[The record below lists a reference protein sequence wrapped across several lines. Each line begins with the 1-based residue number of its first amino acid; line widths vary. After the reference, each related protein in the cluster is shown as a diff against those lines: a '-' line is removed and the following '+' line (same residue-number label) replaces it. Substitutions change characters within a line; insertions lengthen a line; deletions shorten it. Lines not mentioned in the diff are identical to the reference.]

1 MPFEETG
8 TQELLQRV
16 LPTGRLRLTDRIQE
30 AAGADYVVLTLGT
43 PTHVHIEIDVSQIR
57 LGPLS
62 LLWWWGGVLGPLIA
76 VLAAL
81 VQAGG
86 RDEPSA
92 E

>member
-1 MPFEETG
+1 MRAVAKKSSS
-8 TQELLQRV
+8 LLLLAV
-16 LPTGRLRLTDRIQE
+16 L
-30 AAGADYVVLTLGT
+30 VVFAILSALPG
-43 PTHVHIEIDVSQIR
+43 DVSQIR

-81 VQAGG
+81 VQAGA
-86 RDEPSA
+86 RAEPSA

>member
-1 MPFEETG
+1 MRAVAKKSSS
-8 TQELLQRV
+8 LLLLAV
-16 LPTGRLRLTDRIQE
+16 L
-30 AAGADYVVLTLGT
+30 VVFAIISALPG
-43 PTHVHIEIDVSQIR
+43 DVSQIR

>member
-1 MPFEETG
+1 MRAVAKKSSS
-8 TQELLQRV
+8 LLLLAV
-16 LPTGRLRLTDRIQE
+16 LVVFAII
-30 AAGADYVVLTLGT
+30 GALPG
-43 PTHVHIEIDVSQIR
+43 DVSQIR

-81 VQAGG
+81 VQAGARG
-86 RDEPSA
+86 EPSA

>member
-1 MPFEETG
+1 MRAVAKKSSS
-8 TQELLQRV
+8 LLLLAV
-16 LPTGRLRLTDRIQE
+16 L
-30 AAGADYVVLTLGT
+30 VVFAIISALPG
-43 PTHVHIEIDVSQIR
+43 DVSQIR

-81 VQAGG
+81 VGAGA

>member
-1 MPFEETG
+1 MRAVAKKSSS
-8 TQELLQRV
+8 LLLLAV
-16 LPTGRLRLTDRIQE
+16 L
-30 AAGADYVVLTLGT
+30 VVFAIISALPG
-43 PTHVHIEIDVSQIR
+43 DVSQIR

-76 VLAAL
+76 VLTAL
-81 VQAGG
+81 VQAGA

>member
-1 MPFEETG
+1 MRAVAKKSSSLS
-8 TQELLQRV
+8 LLAV
-16 LPTGRLRLTDRIQE
+16 LAIFAILVALPG
-30 AAGADYVVLTLGT
+30 
-43 PTHVHIEIDVSQIR
+43 DVAQIR

-62 LLWWWGGVLGPLIA
+62 LLWWWGGVLGPLVA

-81 VQAGG
+81 VPAGT

>member
-1 MPFEETG
+1 MRAVAKKSSS
-8 TQELLQRV
+8 LLLLAV
-16 LPTGRLRLTDRIQE
+16 L
-30 AAGADYVVLTLGT
+30 VVFAILHALPG
-43 PTHVHIEIDVSQIR
+43 DVAQIR

-81 VQAGG
+81 VGASA

-92 E
+92 G